1 MGRCDARVQK
11 NSRMHGHWERSAS
24 VFRNF
29 FPARVKFQEAT
40 FCAAPSANVGSD
52 NGAHQ
57 TPSASSTRAA
67 TGLRLLRQTTTRQGI
82 LAELCGNCAGQNSTF
97 MAIRLTHVLQRGADF
112 LTFVCHTLMSQGPPS
127 PRPLC
132 MPPPCT
138 PRAID
143 TRSAPPGSGG
153 VLLAWA
159 RCFTHAVALCCEFV
173 SVIAC
178 LLVVSSIT
186 RNIFPWVA
194 LIQVFEV
201 NFDFCFVESRQ

>member
-1 MGRCDARVQK
+1 MGRIRL
-11 NSRMHGHWERSAS
+11 RR
-24 VFRNF
+24 R
-29 FPARVKFQEAT
+29 R
-40 FCAAPSANVGSD
+40 
-52 NGAHQ
+52 
-57 TPSASSTRAA
+57 TRAA
-67 TGLRLLRQTTTRQGI
+67 TGLRLLRQSTTRQGI
-82 LAELCGNCAGQNSTF
+82 LTELCRNCAGQNSTF

-173 SVIAC
+173 SVIC
-178 LLVVSSIT
+178 LLARREFHHTEHLSLGGIDSSV
-186 RNIFPWVA
+186 RSQFRG
-194 LIQVFEV
+194 F
-201 NFDFCFVESRQ
+201 FCFVESRR